1 MNTSKGKTEVNQM
14 KKVVR
19 VVKEYR
25 VNGDKWID
33 ISLWK
38 HIIYKEET
46 ECKNKMRKIDN
57 WKDALEYLKNDML
70 RNSSVE
76 YTIFKRTPYLHLYNP
91 ENLDYEWIDVKE
103 KEFELLEV
111 RLRYIEY
118 PCSLKELVDLLPAND
133 FIQYLKDRGIS
144 TCPMLK

>member
-1 MNTSKGKTEVNQM
+1 M
-14 KKVVR
+14 KKVVK

-25 VNGDKWID
+25 VNGNQWINIGFKNCTLSID
-33 ISLWK
+33 YRDEK
-38 HIIYKEET
+38 YCET
-46 ECKNKMRKIDN
+46 KVLCKIDN

-70 RNSSVE
+70 CNSSVE

-91 ENLDYEWIDVKE
+91 HNWNYEWIDVKE

-118 PCSLKELVDLLPAND
+118 PCSLKELVDLLSAND
-133 FIQYLKDRGIS
+133 FIQYLKDRGIT

>member
-1 MNTSKGKTEVNQM
+1 M

-19 VVKEYR
+19 VVTEYR

-33 ISLWK
+33 ISFWK
-38 HIIYKEET
+38 HIIYKEEI
-46 ECKNKMRKIDN
+46 ECENKMRKIDN
-57 WKDALEYLKNDML
+57 WEDALEYLKNDML

-91 ENLDYEWIDVKE
+91 KNWNYEWIDVKE
-103 KEFELLEV
+103 KEFKLLEV
-111 RLRYIEY
+111 RIRYIEY
-118 PCSLKELVDLLPAND
+118 PCSLKDLVDLLSANE